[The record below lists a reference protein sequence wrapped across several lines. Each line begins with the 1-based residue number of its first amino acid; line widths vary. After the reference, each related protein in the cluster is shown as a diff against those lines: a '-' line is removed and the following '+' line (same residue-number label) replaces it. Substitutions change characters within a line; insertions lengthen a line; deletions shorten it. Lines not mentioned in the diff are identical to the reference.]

1 MDSNS
6 EKLVFWQK
14 VYFCFNL
21 VGLCS
26 IVAANGF
33 KKHLL
38 PYKTIISIYLATV
51 LLIWAFSMIMTFR
64 LKRKIKSN

>member
-33 KKHLL
+33 KKQLL